1 MGEVSIHENL
11 RRFFTKNTRR
21 SKNLI
26 TRSLL
31 RLCDFAFGKF
41 NFLNCKN
48 IYTNLVI
55 KRPAFFYFS
64 KSDIEAINRNV
75 NHYFDIFGS
84 GWILVEYG
92 LISRGFIGRTY
103 VSKSKLGSSVSIMDK
118 SSFNKIRY
126 YISKDYK
133 SIDWHI
139 DFKSGYRWKENE
151 WYRNIRYGHLD
162 SVDIKVP
169 WELSRLQH
177 LPIMAAFYTHCR
189 DIKFATEVI
198 DQILDWISTNP
209 PRYGVN
215 WSCTMDVSIR
225 VINILVSID
234 LLRVAG
240 YKIDKEIDLII
251 NVSIYS
257 HARHISKNLEWSE
270 FVRGNHYLSNVMG
283 LFVSSIYLQ
292 SSTETNS
299 WLIYSAQEL
308 IAEADRQFMGD
319 GSHFEESTGY
329 HCLCTEMLT
338 IALIFSMSIPQD
350 RLKNIFNSRALRF
363 KNGAGLKMDTLKI
376 LEKNYSECKNILGLG
391 FRDKYLAAIDFIGDI
406 VKPNGEIPLIGDQD
420 SGRIIRLCGDYYFSG
435 SKKISNLKRNFKA
448 QLSWTGF
455 VRPVLQDEYLN
466 KINTLHRDPSYEI
479 LGNILLNRDNFLH
492 ICGFNIKT
500 LVTKDSFNEAS
511 VDKNK
516 TIINVANFIDSSTHE
531 NYDVLHFHGRDL
543 LDGLTIHRFSDFGL
557 YIYKSKRLY
566 LSIRCG
572 NSMSDKCG
580 AHAHEDQLSIEM
592 IVDGRDISVDPGTY
606 IYTPSLIHRNLYRS
620 PYVHTSPCTYS
631 FQSENKIADYSP
643 AFGPPKNKKGFL
655 LEITS
660 KRFLGF
666 STVNG
671 GHVIRIIEL
680 YMDRVEIHDHYK
692 LSDSW
697 FPAPQSPF
705 QPAIKIPISAGY
717 GVNE

>member
-1 MGEVSIHENL
+1 MVEVSIYANL

-31 RLCDFAFGKF
+31 RLSDFVFGKY
-41 NFLNCKN
+41 NFLNYKN
-48 IYTNLVI
+48 IHSNIVI
-55 KRPAFFYFS
+55 KQPALFYFS
-64 KSDIEAINRNV
+64 KSDIEAIRRNF

-84 GWILVEYG
+84 GWTLVEYG
-92 LISRGFIGRTY
+92 LISRGFIGRKY
-103 VSKSKLGSSVSIMDK
+103 ILKSQLGSYLSIIDK
-118 SSFNKIRY
+118 WSFNKIRN
-126 YISKDYK
+126 YISNDYRP
-133 SIDWHI
+133 IDWHI
-139 DFKSGYRWKENE
+139 DFKSGYRWKENT
-151 WYRNIRYGHLD
+151 WYRSIRYGHLD

-177 LPIMAAFYTHCR
+177 LPMMAAFYGHCR
-189 DIKFATEVI
+189 DMKYAKEVI

-225 VINILVSID
+225 VINILVSLD

-251 NVSIYS
+251 NASIYS
-257 HARHISKNLEWSE
+257 HAKHISKNLEWSE
-270 FVRGNHYLSNVMG
+270 FVRGNHYLSNVLG
-283 LFVSSIYLQ
+283 LFVASIYLQ

-308 IAEADRQFMGD
+308 VAEADRQFMGD
-319 GSHFEESTGY
+319 GSHFEASTGY

-338 IALIFSMSIPQD
+338 IAFIFSVSIPQS
-350 RLKNIFNSRALRF
+350 RLKNIFNSRELRF
-363 KNGAGLKMDTLKI
+363 KNGAGLKMGALKI
-376 LEKNYSECKNILGLG
+376 LEKNYSESKNILGLG
-391 FRDKYLAAIDFIGDI
+391 FRDKYLAAIDFIGNI
-406 VKPNGEIPLIGDQD
+406 VKPNGEIPIIGDQD

-435 SKKISNLKRNFKA
+435 SKKISNLKRNFKM
-448 QLSWTGF
+448 QLGWTGF

-466 KINTLHRDPSYEI
+466 KIKNLYIDPSYEI
-479 LGNILLNRDNFLH
+479 LGNILLNGDKFLN
-492 ICGFNIKT
+492 IRGFNIKN
-500 LVTKDSFNEAS
+500 LVTKDSSKETNI
-511 VDKNK
+511 DKKK
-516 TIINVANFIDSSTHE
+516 TIINVAKFIDSSSHQS
-531 NYDVLHFHGRDL
+531 YDAIHFHGRDL

-572 NSMSDKCG
+572 NSMNDKCG

-592 IVDGRDISVDPGTY
+592 TVDGRDISVDPGTY
-606 IYTPSLIHRNLYRS
+606 IYTPSLMHRNLYRS
-620 PYVHTSPCTYS
+620 PYAHTSPCTYS
-631 FQSENKIADYSP
+631 FQSKNHIADYSP
-643 AFGPPKNKKGFL
+643 AFGPPKNKNGFL
-655 LEITS
+655 LEITNE
-660 KRFLGF
+660 RFIGF
-666 STVNG
+666 SNVNG

-680 YMDRVEIHDHYK
+680 NTDRVEIHDHYK

-697 FPAPQSPF
+697 FPAPRSPF
-705 QPAIKIPISAGY
+705 QPAIKIPISIGY